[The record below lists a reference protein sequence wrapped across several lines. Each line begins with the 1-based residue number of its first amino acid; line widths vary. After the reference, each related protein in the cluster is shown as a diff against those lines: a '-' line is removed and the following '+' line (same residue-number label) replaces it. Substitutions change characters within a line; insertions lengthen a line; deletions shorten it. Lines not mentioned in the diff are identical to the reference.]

1 MTPTSADIT
10 DRRSRMHRALT
21 AMTIVLVLVIAS
33 CADPSTPPLAASSV
47 PTTLPPTTFPPTTL
61 PPEMTGSGMSVASPG
76 EFVIDF
82 EQQMAGTLELDDNGC
97 WFLGGTYGRGPIVF
111 PPGFTPA
118 EEGTAVVGPDG
129 ELLAD
134 GAPISMS
141 GTIIYGADGLPGGA
155 DGKWGNH
162 VAFCGMDS
170 GIVIASQLRAS
181 TPPTAAEA
189 TELMKGLDT
198 SSLVTDWPCGYGFA
212 TSSADQRI
220 GLLIYPAGAELPE
233 GGPVTL
239 PDDRFEAFV
248 EIGSNLFSN
257 NCDDV
262 FEWFEPER
270 RSTAKFEI
278 VSGTFTYPD
287 AADQACGG
295 PPKTIS
301 FTDVV
306 VALPDGEVTLG
317 TLEITNRSFG
327 CLAG

>member
-1 MTPTSADIT
+1 MTPTAADIT
-10 DRRSRMHRALT
+10 DRRSRMRR
-21 AMTIVLVLVIAS
+21 AMTALSIALVLVVAS
-33 CADPSTPPLAASSV
+33 CADPSTPPLAAPNV
-47 PTTLPPTTFPPTTL
+47 PTTPGATTVPPDL
-61 PPEMTGSGMSVASPG
+61 AGSGLSTASPG
-76 EFVIDF
+76 EFTIAF
-82 EQQMAGTLELDDNGC
+82 EQQIAGTLELDDNGC

-111 PPGFTPA
+111 PPGFTLA
-118 EEGTAVVGPDG
+118 KNGTAVIGSGGEQLNDG
-129 ELLAD
+129 T
-134 GAPISMS
+134 PIDIS
-141 GTIIYGADGLPGGA
+141 GTILYSADELPGGT

-162 VAFCGMDS
+162 LALCGLHS
-170 GIVIASQLRAS
+170 GLVIASRLAAA
-181 TPPTAAEA
+181 TLPTATEA
-189 TELMKGLDT
+189 VELIQRFDT

-212 TSSADQRI
+212 TSSADQRV
-220 GLLIYPAGAELPE
+220 GLMIYPMGAELPE

-270 RSTAKFEI
+270 RSAAKFEI

-287 AADQACGG
+287 AADRACTGG
-295 PPKTIS
+295 PPETITV
-301 FTDVV
+301 TDVV
-306 VALPDGEVTLG
+306 VALPNGEVTLG